1 MDVLERAPFRANN
14 SPPVVFSDHT
24 SDDTLVDFLIASDDN
39 QLRDVVDAALRNA
52 RYTGTFVRSG
62 REVVRRVARQRTPLL
77 LLLDQCL
84 SDFGG
89 LAVAQRLSART
100 RPRFILFGE
109 NLTTPV
115 TVAAMQLGAFTVVE
129 KPMAT
134 IEMVP
139 LLQKLAAESR
149 AAALAK
155 AQPGVGAV
163 PRSAAERWAMKVLRG
178 CQADRDLKTL
188 GAWATEA
195 GSSYTSLC
203 EICRMLDIKPLAA
216 RDLMR
221 VLRAAVQSRTLGC
234 RLGDLLDISDRRT
247 LTTLMAR
254 AGVDPR
260 RYGHEISIDQFLASQ
275 QFVASSNA
283 GLSMLRAMLPH

>member
-24 SDDTLVDFLIASDDN
+24 SDETTVDFLIASDDN
-39 QLRDVVDAALRNA
+39 TLRDVVSAALREA
-52 RYTGTFVRSG
+52 GFTGTFVRCG
-62 REVVRRVARQRTPLL
+62 RAVVRRVARRRTPL

-84 SDFGG
+84 GSLGG

-100 RPRFILFGE
+100 RPRFVLFGE

-134 IEMVP
+134 IEMVA

-149 AAALAK
+149 AAALAT
-155 AQPGVGAV
+155 AQRAVAAV
-163 PRSAAERWAMKVLRG
+163 PRSVAERWAMKVLRG

-188 GAWATEA
+188 AAWAAEA

-203 EICRMLDIKPLAA
+203 EICRLLDIKPLAA

-221 VLRAAVQSRTLGC
+221 VLRAAVQSRNLGC

-247 LTTLMAR
+247 LSALMAR

-260 RYGHEISIDQFLASQ
+260 RCGNEISIDQFLASQ
-275 QFVASSNA
+275 QFVAPRNA
-283 GLSMLRAMLPH
+283 GLAMLRAMLAH

>member
-14 SPPVVFSDHT
+14 SVPVSFSDIASNET
-24 SDDTLVDFLIASDDN
+24 PVDFLIASDDN
-39 QLRDVVDAALRNA
+39 ELRVVVHAALEEA
-52 RYTGTFVRSG
+52 GYTGMFVRSG
-62 REVVRRVARQRTPLL
+62 GEVVRRVSRQRTPF

-84 SDFGG
+84 SGLGG
-89 LAVAQRLSART
+89 IDVARRLRADT
-100 RPRFILFGE
+100 RPCFVLFGE
-109 NLTTPV
+109 HLTTPV
-115 TVAAMQLGAFTVVE
+115 TVAAMQLGALTVLE
-129 KPMAT
+129 KPIAT
-134 IEMVP
+134 MEMVA
-139 LLQKLAAESR
+139 LLQKLAGQSR
-149 AAALAK
+149 ATAAATAQLAPR
-155 AQPGVGAV
+155 AT

-203 EICRMLDIKPLAA
+203 EICRLLDIQPLAA

-247 LTTLMAR
+247 LSSLMAR

-275 QFVASSNA
+275 QFVAPRNA
-283 GLSMLRAMLPH
+283 GLAMLRAMLPH